1 MPRIHRLGRASAL
14 AVALTTGTAGIAHAA
29 YIAGQD
35 DNGDVFAI
43 NVDTGAVGSTPL
55 LSNSG
60 VGTSGFSPNALAWDP
75 GSGDFF
81 RSDFD
86 GGSGDATLFR
96 NNTSFT
102 TLGGVGAGSQFA
114 GGAIDGVYYGIS
126 QSGVFFDVDL
136 GTGDVTTQNL
146 PGASVSDLGDL
157 AVRGDSMFVSAKE
170 GFFEFNVNTGVLLD
184 SGDPTAKYAGLAFSG
199 DRLFGI
205 ETDSNAGGGAADTL
219 YEVSLASGASFGEGT
234 SIAKLGDS
242 FAFNDAAA
250 VPLPAAA
257 WLFLGGLAG
266 VVGWA
271 RRSKSAGATAAA

>member
-1 MPRIHRLGRASAL
+1 MPRIHRLGRASVL

-43 NVDTGAVGSTPL
+43 DVDTGAVGSTPL

-60 VGTSGFSPNALAWDP
+60 VDTSGFSPNALAWDP

-86 GGSGDATLFR
+86 GASGDATLFR

-136 GTGDVTTQNL
+136 GTGDVTTGPAL
-146 PGASVSDLGDL
+146 GSSVSDLGDL

-219 YEVSLASGASFGEGT
+219 YEVSLASGASFGVGT
-234 SIAKLGDS
+234 EIADLNGS